1 MEIKYS
7 SHEHPSVLAKETDDE
22 SSKDYCFGCKEAVE
36 GSSYSC
42 GQCIFFLRRKC
53 AQLPGQIC
61 RPSHPQHTLVILK
74 HSEKWRIFCNFN
86 LDIRCAI
93 HS

>member
-53 AQLPGQIC
+53 AQLPVAMF
-61 RPSHPQHTLVILK
+61 LFILIVRLGNAQAGETIQVCC
-74 HSEKWRIFCNFN
+74 S
-86 LDIRCAI
+86 
-93 HS
+93 